1 MKRII
6 AEIHASSDGVL
17 HNLLYCVDGNN
28 EVDRSITETLLHFVE
43 MSFPNE
49 SQIEQLLLLAES
61 GGYVPKNPE
70 WADWGVND
78 VDLWLRPPMA
88 QPGHICISNENTSEF
103 STEEGGQPQQFTYA
117 QFRAALK
124 HWREFRALI
133 AREGKDKL
141 VGRRFEAM
149 FPE

>member
-6 AEIHASSDGVL
+6 AEISATPDGVL
-17 HNLLYCVDGNN
+17 HSVLYCVGDND
-28 EVDRSITETLLHFVE
+28 EVDRSVTDTLLHFIE
-43 MSFPNE
+43 MSYPSE
-49 SQIEQLLLLAES
+49 SQIEQLLVLAES

-88 QPGHICISNENTSEF
+88 EPGHICISNENTSEY
-103 STEEGGQPQQFTYA
+103 STEEGGQPQQFTYE

-124 HWREFRALI
+124 HWREFRELI
-133 AREGKDKL
+133 AREGKENL
-141 VGRRFEAM
+141 VGRRREAA